1 MSLYASSPIDSDF
14 FILLKRQY
22 GQFIT
27 SGAQLLLLFI
37 GAHFHS
43 PKVWLWCLALVALI
57 SLFAWLSALYRFR
70 TIKNTPT
77 SRIASAA
84 QGYVE
89 LIGTGKNLDDKP
101 TISTLSY
108 LPCLWYR
115 YKVERK
121 NAKNEWR
128 TESSGESESP
138 FLLYDGSATCVV
150 DPTGAEIV
158 TTNKD
163 EWTKG
168 DFRYTEWKLLSIDS
182 LYVIGEFKTFGGS
195 TETRQTSDEIKA
207 VLAEWK
213 ENMPNLLARFDLDKN
228 GSLDMQEWALA
239 RSAARREAEKR
250 VTQARAE
257 PDTNYLIRPEDGR
270 LFLISN
276 LSPEKLA
283 RHYALWSWA
292 QLIILFGSL
301 GGMGWVMLFF
311 T

>member
-1 MSLYASSPIDSDF
+1 MAMSLYASSPIDSDF
-14 FILLKRQY
+14 FVLLKRQY

-27 SGAQLLLLFI
+27 SGAQLLLLLI
-37 GAHFHS
+37 GARFQSH
-43 PKVWLWCLALVALI
+43 KAWLWCLALMALI

-70 TIKNTPT
+70 TIKDTPT

-89 LIGTGKNLDDKP
+89 LIGTGKNLEDTP
-101 TISTLSY
+101 IISTLSY

-115 YKVERK
+115 YTVEQK
-121 NAKNEWR
+121 NAKNEW
-128 TESSGESESP
+128 TTHSSGESESP

-150 DPTGAEIV
+150 DPTGAEII

-168 DFRYTEWKLLSIDS
+168 DFRYTEWKLLNIDAI
-182 LYVIGEFKTFGGS
+182 YAIGEFKTFGGS
-195 TETRQTSDEIKA
+195 TSTSQTSDEIKA

-228 GSLDMQEWALA
+228 GTLDMQEWALA

-250 VTQARAE
+250 VAQARAE
-257 PDTNYLIRPEDGR
+257 PDTNYLVRPDNGR
-270 LFLISN
+270 LFLLSN
-276 LSPEKLA
+276 LPPDKLA
-283 RHYALWSWA
+283 RRYFLWTWA
-292 QLIILFGSL
+292 HLVILFGAL
-301 GGMGWVMLFF
+301 GGIAFVLK
-311 T
+311 